1 MSRNGKIAR
10 LPRKIRDE
18 LNRRLDDAEQG
29 ARLVEWLNSLPEVKQ
44 ILDTDF
50 EGRAINEVNLTE
62 WKQGGFLDWQVQQ
75 ETMAGL
81 VNVKADGQELAGA
94 GGSVTDDL
102 EAIVMARYATTLY
115 SSNGEMSAEVQARLQ
130 SLSKSLRDLVRYRR
144 CQQSR
149 DRTQILRES
158 LEIKRQKTE
167 EGQRKKFLELAK
179 DRKIHERLTPKMTEE
194 ERTEAIKRILFP
206 NGL

>member
-130 SLSKSLRDLVRYRR
+130 SLASPCATSCGIVAASNPVTERRFCASRWKLNARRPRRVSVRNFWNWP
-144 CQQSR
+144 
-149 DRTQILRES
+149 RT
-158 LEIKRQKTE
+158 
-167 EGQRKKFLELAK
+167 GKFTS
-179 DRKIHERLTPKMTEE
+179 D
-194 ERTEAIKRILFP
+194 
-206 NGL
+206 